1 MFGRVRSVTR
11 ELAGQ
16 GGEELVEHLDGQ
28 LAATEEAAE
37 LAATVARAELGG
49 EEAVT
54 RAKALEHRGD
64 EHRRELNV
72 LLAASLAPPMDRE
85 DLVRLSRSVDDVLDN
100 LDDLVIELDLYGITR
115 EPLLDAP
122 LEGVGQGGAVAP
134 SCGRLDRRRTRGVSC
149 PGGPCQAQRDPAPL
163 PGSHGRAA
171 RRGRA
176 RRALRPA
183 TARGAASR
191 RRDRPPARG
200 SGGRAHRRG
209 DQAVPLTAPLDRR

>member
-37 LAATVARAELGG
+37 LAACVARAELGG
-49 EEAVT
+49 TEAVT

-122 LEGVGQGGAVAP
+122 LEGVGQGVRLLRAAVDSIVDAP
-134 SCGRLDRRRTRGVSC
+134 EECRALAVRAKRNEIRPRYQAAMAELLGGDGPVERSVLRRREVLRRVDVIGLRL
-149 PGGPCQAQRDPAPL
+149 GE
-163 PGSHGRAA
+163 AA
-171 RRGRA
+171 D
-176 RRALRPA
+176 AL
-183 TARGAASR
+183 TDGAIKRSR
-191 RRDRPPARG
+191 
-200 SGGRAHRRG
+200 
-209 DQAVPLTAPLDRR
+209 